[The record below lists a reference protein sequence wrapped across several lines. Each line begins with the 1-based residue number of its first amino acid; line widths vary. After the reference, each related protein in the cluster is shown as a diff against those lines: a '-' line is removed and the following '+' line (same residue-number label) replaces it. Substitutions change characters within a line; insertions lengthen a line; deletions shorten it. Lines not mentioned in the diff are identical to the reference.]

1 MMGEPSLKAE
11 CPNAS
16 SNVECSRLLPAAL
29 LLTLILSLYFSTPEW
44 VKSQT
49 QPIASQKLAP
59 RALQDLLGKL
69 DQAGLQDIIQ
79 KLKSDYLNPNAIS
92 NQEINEATVEALLAR
107 LGPGATISEDIP
119 VSAPI
124 RPFKTEILQNQFGY
138 VRLGTFSQ
146 QDLSLLDKALTE
158 FRTRGVSGL
167 ILDLRTMQAGTD
179 YQLAAESVA
188 RLVPKGRI
196 LFKLVSS
203 RGNSQQAFISS
214 QEPLFTGPLVVTIS
228 PQNAGM
234 SEAIAGALKSFE
246 NALLIGQTT
255 SGRAVE
261 YQRFPLNDH
270 LVLTIAVSE
279 LVIPGIPPIF
289 PAGLKPDIPIA
300 MPIEEEKK
308 ILLLGDQ
315 QGVADLITD
324 EERPHTNEAALIAG
338 KNPDL
343 DAYEA
348 DQAAKKLKSPK
359 LKDLVVQRAVDFLTT
374 VNILHR

>member
-11 CPNAS
+11 CANAFS
-16 SNVECSRLLPAAL
+16 DVECSRLLPAAL